1 MNAPFR
7 CDALAH
13 EDRAML
19 ALREALG
26 TVAVAP
32 AVAYSLSR
40 AGASWQL
47 RRLDR
52 PLGEIFQTRAAALA
66 AMRRAVVRSSA
77 YFLAVEGC
85 NGEVDVQFLNWDEHA
100 AETFG
105 IRP

>member
-1 MNAPFR
+1 MNAPVR
-7 CDALAH
+7 LDQLVH
-13 EDRAML
+13 EDPAME

-40 AGASWQL
+40 AGSHWRL

-52 PLGEIFQTRAAALA
+52 QQGEIFETRAAALA
-66 AMRRAVVRSSA
+66 AMRSAVVRASS

-85 NGEVDVQFLNWDEHA
+85 NGAVDVQFLNWDAKA
-100 AETFG
+100 AERFG
-105 IRP
+105 VRP